1 MICPDHYENQVP
13 QHEPALRP
21 APCAPTR
28 QHWFR
33 MDEGTY
39 AAEKARAW
47 QEGHAAIRPFAPDI
61 RPHTIFTD
69 TFTPRTIAR
78 FTGHVERVV
87 YGSPRKSPEGRTDLD
102 QLYLCGTDQDSWASS
117 ARCVERHRHGQPP
130 RPRPIGLRIL
140 TMRDKHYYAGH
151 RDGKRPLKKDPWAK
165 AQAEYDVIVIGSL
178 GGLTAANILARR
190 RPPRLRARTALQLR
204 RARHVVQTQGRP
216 HLRHLAARFPAGMI
230 KTCRKYW
237 SPQIASRIVH

>member
-1 MICPDHYENQVP
+1 
-13 QHEPALRP
+13 EPALRLTLRAHP
-21 APCAPTR
+21 

-78 FTGHVERVV
+78 FTGHVNGVV

-102 QLYLCGTDQDSWASS
+102 QLYLCGTDQGFLGIVGAMLSGIAMANHHALGQSAS
-117 ARCVERHRHGQPP
+117 
-130 RPRPIGLRIL
+130 
-140 TMRDKHYYAGH
+140 
-151 RDGKRPLKKDPWAK
+151 
-165 AQAEYDVIVIGSL
+165 
-178 GGLTAANILARR
+178 
-190 RPPRLRARTALQLR
+190 
-204 RARHVVQTQGRP
+204 
-216 HLRHLAARFPAGMI
+216 
-230 KTCRKYW
+230 
-237 SPQIASRIVH
+237 AS